1 LCPKYYIDAN
11 GFEVIL
17 QFAIENAWVVIF
29 HIYEEKTSRVYI
41 ETLEDCEFMFSPE
54 TKELFV
60 RAQNLN
66 ALSDPHATQSCGYS
80 SVYLI
85 LFLKLPPRNT

>member
-1 LCPKYYIDAN
+1 MKKKP
-11 GFEVIL
+11 
-17 QFAIENAWVVIF
+17 
-29 HIYEEKTSRVYI
+29 SRVYI

-80 SVYLI
+80 RAFI
-85 LFLKLPPRNT
+85 